1 MLRVEISTVT
11 RRLVLVVGLVM
22 AAFLSTQG
30 STAWARP
37 AEQDD
42 VFRGG
47 DRVEVG
53 ANETVPN
60 DLFAAAETVTID
72 GTVQGDVGAIARRV
86 VVNGTVNGDLWA
98 AAQSVEVKG
107 RVLGDVRVFG
117 ETLVVDGSVGG
128 NVQGGA
134 GREEVGTEGN
144 VGGDMMV
151 YTERVVIK
159 GRVQG
164 DVTGRTEEYQN
175 TGTVEGEERITI
187 EKRVEDSGASRI
199 GDWLLG
205 RGRHWLA
212 LMLVGGVAG
221 LVWRRPILAA
231 ADTVRTRPLA
241 SLGGGL
247 VVLAG
252 GLAAVI
258 LVPIVFIIA
267 AIALGLLGL
276 GGLTA
281 VAIVGGLLV
290 EAAIVLGI
298 AVSASF
304 VAGVAASLVV
314 GQALLQRRFEGSRFE
329 FWAWLSLGALL
340 YVIAAGLPYVG
351 PVVQPTVA
359 VLGLGALGLR
369 LRAQRRVAGSRFE
382 SA

>member
-1 MLRVEISTVT
+1 MRRVETSTVT
-11 RRLVLVVGLVM
+11 RRLVLVVGLVV
-22 AAFLSTQG
+22 AAFLSIPG

-37 AEQDD
+37 AEQGD

-47 DRVEVG
+47 DRVDVG
-53 ANETVPN
+53 AGQTVPN

-72 GTVQGDVGAIARRV
+72 GTVKGDVGALARRV
-86 VVNGTVNGDLWA
+86 VVNGTVDGDLWVT
-98 AAQSVEVKG
+98 AQSVEVKG

-117 ETLVVDGSVGG
+117 GTLVVDGSVGG
-128 NVQGGA
+128 NVQGA
-134 GREEVGTEGN
+134 AERLEVGARGN
-144 VGGDMMV
+144 VGRDVMIAAN
-151 YTERVVIK
+151 RVIIK

-164 DVTGRTEEYQN
+164 DVTGRTEEYEN
-175 TGTVEGEERITI
+175 TGTVEGEERITV
-187 EKRVEDSGASRI
+187 EKKVEDSGASGI

-247 VVLAG
+247 LVLAA

-258 LVPIVFIIA
+258 LIPILFIIV

-281 VAIVGGLLV
+281 VAIIGGFLV

-314 GQALLQRRFEGSRFE
+314 GRALLPRRSEGGRYE
-329 FWAWLSLGALL
+329 FIAWLGLGALL
-340 YVIAAGLPYVG
+340 YVIAAGLPYIG

-359 VLGLGALGLR
+359 LLGLGALGLR

-382 SA
+382 SV

>member
-1 MLRVEISTVT
+1 MRRVETSTVT
-11 RRLVLVVGLVM
+11 RRLVLVVGLVV
-22 AAFLSTQG
+22 AAFLSIPG

-37 AEQDD
+37 AEQGD

-53 ANETVPN
+53 AGQTVPN
-60 DLFAAAETVTID
+60 DLFVAAETVTID
-72 GTVQGDVGAIARRV
+72 GTVQGDVGALARRV
-86 VVNGTVNGDLWA
+86 VVNGTVDGDLWA
-98 AAQSVEVKG
+98 AAQLVEVKG

-117 ETLVVDGSVGG
+117 GTLVVDGSVGG
-128 NVQGGA
+128 NVQGAA
-134 GREEVGTEGN
+134 GRVEVGTAGN

-151 YTERVVIK
+151 YTERVILK

-187 EKRVEDSGASRI
+187 EKKVRDSGGGI
-199 GDWLLG
+199 VDWLLG
-205 RGRHWLA
+205 RGRNWLA

-258 LVPIVFIIA
+258 LIPIVFIIA
-267 AIALGLLGL
+267 AVALGLLGL

-281 VAIVGGLLV
+281 VAIIGGLLV

-298 AVSASF
+298 VVSASF

-314 GQALLQRRFEGSRFE
+314 GRTLLRRRWEGSRFE
-329 FWAWLSLGALL
+329 FWAWLGLGALL
-340 YVIAAGLPYVG
+340 YVIAAGLPYIG

-359 VLGLGALGLR
+359 LLGLGALGLR

-382 SA
+382 SV